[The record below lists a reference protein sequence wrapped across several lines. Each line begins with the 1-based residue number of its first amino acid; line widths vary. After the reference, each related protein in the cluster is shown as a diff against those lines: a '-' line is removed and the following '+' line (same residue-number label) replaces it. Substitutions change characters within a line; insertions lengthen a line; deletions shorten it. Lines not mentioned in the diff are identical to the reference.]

1 MAALKKSSNKPMP
14 SFLHKAITIGI
25 ATALGGISFIT
36 HPEYVAAQQDHHSPK
51 NTSTPQLE
59 RSPTTSA
66 DEYIEHF
73 KVPTLTTKEFIVER
87 LLNQGLENL
96 SQQNMKGALQKF
108 NQALS
113 MNPNH
118 ERAYRMRGDLLRQ
131 MGDNRKAIDDYTQAI
146 KKNPNFST
154 TYVSRGEAYETLGK
168 YPEAIKDYTKALEL
182 YPEDGFGYSYRG
194 AVYSKLGENQKAIA
208 DLNKAIELNPGRPE
222 AYLYRGNFHAKLGDM
237 KKASENEPQVAILY
251 QKAIADYHQAA
262 KLFSEQGYMADSAKT
277 MNIIQALQ
285 QRSVPVQAIQ

>member
-1 MAALKKSSNKPMP
+1 MAALRKSSNKPMP
-14 SFLHKAITIGI
+14 SFLHKVIRIGI
-25 ATALGGISFIT
+25 VTALGGISFIT
-36 HPEYVAAQQDHHSPK
+36 HPVYVAAQEGHHSPK
-51 NTSTPQLE
+51 NTTTPHP

-96 SQQNMKGALQKF
+96 SQQNMKWALQKF

-154 TYVSRGEAYETLGK
+154 TYVSRGEAYEAVGK

-194 AVYSKLGENQKAIA
+194 AVYSKLGENKKAIA

-222 AYLYRGNFHAKLGDM
+222 AYFFRGNLHAKLGDM
-237 KKASENEPQVAILY
+237 KASENEPQVAILY
-251 QKAIADYHQAA
+251 QKAIADYQQAA

>member
-1 MAALKKSSNKPMP
+1 MAVLRKSSNKPMP
-14 SFLHKAITIGI
+14 SFLHKVIRIGI
-25 ATALGGISFIT
+25 ATALGGISFII
-36 HPEYVAAQQDHHSPK
+36 HPEYVAAQEDHHSPK
-51 NTSTPQLE
+51 NTTTPQP

-87 LLNQGLENL
+87 LLNQGLESL

-108 NQALS
+108 NQALL

-154 TYVSRGEAYETLGK
+154 TYVSRGEAYEAVGK
-168 YPEAIKDYTKALEL
+168 YPEAIEDYTKALEL

-208 DLNKAIELNPGRPE
+208 DLNKAIELNPSRPE